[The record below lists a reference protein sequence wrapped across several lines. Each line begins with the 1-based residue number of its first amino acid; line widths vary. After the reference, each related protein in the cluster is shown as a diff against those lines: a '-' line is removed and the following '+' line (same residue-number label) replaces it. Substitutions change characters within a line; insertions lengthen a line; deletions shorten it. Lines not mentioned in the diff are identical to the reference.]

1 MVVMTVDTQPQST
14 SVRAAGRDGPRRHR
28 ATRVG
33 VVTSA
38 ARQKT
43 IKVTIEYLVRH
54 PKYGKYLRRRTV
66 LHAHDEKSEC
76 GLGDKVEVMEC
87 RPLSKTK
94 NWRLLRILTRA
105 PRQKV
110 AEE

>member
-1 MVVMTVDTQPQST
+1 MSAETYSE
-14 SVRAAGRDGPRRHR
+14 AAAAPAAEKRRKR
-28 ATRVG
+28 TARVG

-43 IKVTIEYLVRH
+43 IKVTLSYLVRH

-66 LHAHDEKSEC
+66 LHAHDEQNEC
-76 GLGDKVEVMEC
+76 GLGDRVEVMEC

-94 NWRLLRILTRA
+94 NWRLVRILARG
-105 PRQKV
+105 PRS
-110 AEE
+110 AEGAGQ

>member
-1 MVVMTVDTQPQST
+1 MSATTNNT
-14 SVRAAGRDGPRRHR
+14 ATAAPAATRRPR

-43 IKVTIEYLVRH
+43 IKVTLSYLVRH
-54 PKYGKYLRRRTV
+54 AKYGKYLRRRTV
-66 LHAHDEKSEC
+66 LHVHDEQNE
-76 GLGDKVEVMEC
+76 GRAGDVVEVMEC

-94 NWRLLRILTRA
+94 NCRLVRIVTRGRRA
-105 PRQKV
+105 
-110 AEE
+110 AEGPQA